1 MATNDVVMQNTLLL
15 TDNILPLQTCLKLGG
30 KIFNKGANIYI
41 FCFNTWGTNLGRC
54 MYLH

>member
-41 FCFNTWGTNLGRC
+41 FCFNT
-54 MYLH
+54 